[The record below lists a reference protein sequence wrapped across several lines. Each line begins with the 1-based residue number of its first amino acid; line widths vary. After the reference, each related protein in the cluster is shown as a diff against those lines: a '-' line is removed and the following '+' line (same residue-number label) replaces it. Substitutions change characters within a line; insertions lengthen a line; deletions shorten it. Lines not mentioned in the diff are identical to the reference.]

1 MSKGEEFA
9 IHLDVLRRNQNG
21 RGLMSVLEA
30 TGRQGRSKRLTRVEK
45 SEQTLQLL
53 IDSAAAVV
61 GKHGYAEASVGRIT
75 EAAKVA
81 QGTFYNYFETRQ
93 DILDLLP
100 PRYAEKMLRYISSKM
115 NPKLKGIDREVARFE
130 LFFDFFYETTES
142 ARLVNE
148 APVMAPAGFTLFSKI
163 VKDNYTAALKRSM
176 ERGEIVMVPPERLA
190 DIVDILIAIR
200 NGLSQPRQNVKLR
213 RKKVSQ
219 SLVDTYR
226 TLIEKALFS

>member
-1 MSKGEEFA
+1 MS
-9 IHLDVLRRNQNG
+9 IVD
-21 RGLMSVLEA
+21 S
-30 TGRQGRSKRLTRVEK
+30 TGKLGRSKRLTRVEK

-53 IDSAAAVV
+53 IEAAAEVV

-100 PRYAEKMLRYISSKM
+100 PRYAEKMLRYISDKM
-115 NPKLKGIDREVARFE
+115 DPKLTGIDREVARFE
-130 LFFDFFYETTES
+130 LFFDFFHETTES

-148 APVMAPAGFTLFSKI
+148 APVMAPVGFARFSKI
-163 VKDNYTAALKRSM
+163 VKDNYTVALTRSM
-176 ERGEIVMVPPERLA
+176 ELGDIGQLSPDQLA

-200 NGLSQPRQNVKLR
+200 NGLSQPRQNPKLR
-213 RKKVSQ
+213 RKKVSR
-219 SLVDTYR
+219 SLVESYR
-226 TLIEKALFS
+226 GLIKKALFTK